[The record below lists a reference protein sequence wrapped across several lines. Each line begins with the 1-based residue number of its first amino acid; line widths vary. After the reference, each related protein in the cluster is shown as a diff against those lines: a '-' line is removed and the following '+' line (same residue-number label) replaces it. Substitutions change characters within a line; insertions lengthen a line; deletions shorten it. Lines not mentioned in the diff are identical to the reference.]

1 MHQAPL
7 SHALDAPWA
16 LGRAAFEAIASHLD
30 GLAPRQLVEFGS
42 GVSTAA
48 LALRYPALRILSIDH
63 DARFLD
69 ATRARL
75 AEGAP
80 GASAHVELA
89 LRPLVWQRHGGAPYL
104 GYAPAPFPE
113 QVDAVLIDGPP
124 FWTRGGR
131 EAALYQVMPHLR
143 VGGLVF
149 LDDYGRAGER
159 RMVRHWLSVY
169 RGSLTLETVLE
180 AGHRVAVLR
189 RTDTLAPRWDAPRR
203 HVAARLEA
211 GLQPVAAA
219 VRRFALALRQT

>member
-1 MHQAPL
+1 MHQAPP

-30 GLAPRQLVEFGS
+30 ALAPRQIVEFGS

-48 LALRYPALRILSIDH
+48 LALRFPTTGILSIDH
-63 DARFLD
+63 DPRFLD

-75 AEGAP
+75 AEG
-80 GASAHVELA
+80 GATSDRVELA
-89 LRPLVWQRHGGAPYL
+89 LRPLEWQRHGGAPYL
-104 GYAPAPFPE
+104 GYAPGPFPA

-159 RMVRHWLSVY
+159 RMVRHWLSVF
-169 RGSLTLETVLE
+169 RGSLSVETILE

-203 HVAARLEA
+203 HLTTRLEA

-219 VRRFALALRQT
+219 VRRLALALRHA